1 MEGEREDPAR
11 FEGRIADIVK
21 YRRDQQ
27 VAKYGE
33 VNRVQAGKVLEVLVS
48 KHWEVSRFG
57 SQSVSESVQHAS
69 CVAG

>member
-1 MEGEREDPAR
+1 MCLAGTFHKAGKEGSLRRKIEGARENPAG

-33 VNRVQAGKVLEVLVS
+33 VNRVQAG
-48 KHWEVSRFG
+48 
-57 SQSVSESVQHAS
+57 
-69 CVAG
+69 